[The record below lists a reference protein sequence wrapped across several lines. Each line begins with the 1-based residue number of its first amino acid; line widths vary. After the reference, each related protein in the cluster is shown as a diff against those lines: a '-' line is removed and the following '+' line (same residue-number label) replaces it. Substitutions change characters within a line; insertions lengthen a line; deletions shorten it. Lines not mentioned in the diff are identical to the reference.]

1 MENYKDR
8 FNSVTNLEL
17 VTELGIR
24 KKVAME
30 KALRNINSALKE
42 LDDLGLNIK
51 NALVEEIALKEI
63 AFNEQEGQ
71 LMFLQKK
78 NHKK

>member
-1 MENYKDR
+1 MENYEDR

>member
-63 AFNEQEGQ
+63 VFNEQEGQ

-78 NHKK
+78 L